1 MALAAG
7 VVADEAADAGPVV
20 GEAGGA
26 VAAGPWCASWDVGGE
41 VGFGCAGHQPGPMT
55 LPRGGFPEAT
65 RCASE
70 PVAMPVIR
78 WWRFWQ

>member
-1 MALAAG
+1 MAAAAC
-7 VVADEAADAGPVV
+7 VVADEAADAGPVA

-26 VAAGPWCASWDVGGE
+26 AAACPGCAAGDVGGE

-55 LPRGGFPEAT
+55 LPRGGLPEAT